1 MLRTELPDL
10 LELIKALADVSRLQM
25 LSWMSAAEWT
35 VSDLAERLSLSEP
48 TVSHHVAKLHAVGLL
63 SLRMA
68 GTQRFYK
75 ANPERMTRLRAYVAD
90 LDKPLA
96 EPADV
101 VNDKSWI
108 EALPFSAEDKK
119 VLGEYTLNGR
129 LTRFPNKEKRWLVIL
144 RWAAT
149 RFEPGR
155 RYTEREVNTLLREI
169 NEDVAS
175 LRRDLV
181 DFGFLRRERG
191 GGDYWLTPE
200 DEAPAR

>member
-1 MLRTELPDL
+1 M
-10 LELIKALADVSRLQM
+10 IKALADVSRLQM

-35 VSDLAERLSLSEP
+35 VSDSAERLSPSEP
-48 TVSHHVAKLHAVGLL
+48 TVSHHVAKLHAAGLL

-96 EPADV
+96 EPADA

-119 VLGEYTLNGR
+119 ALGEYTLNGR

-169 NEDVAS
+169 NEDVAL